1 MPLRIATGPEKQGQ
15 PMVPA
20 AIGLG
25 SNLGDS
31 RTLLQEAL
39 QALDGAAGVW
49 LKAISPWYRT
59 APVGPPQPPYLNGC
73 ALLETCLPAADLLTL
88 LLATEARFGRVRR
101 ERWGPRTLDLD
112 LLLYGQHTIDTPTL
126 QVPHP
131 GLAERGFVLVPLAAI
146 APDWRHPGRGR
157 TVAEL
162 LEAWRRQAPAGRMG
176 SSSIV
181 ESPPHAQPLLR
192 RSAPRGD

>member
-1 MPLRIATGPEKQGQ
+1 MPLTTPAETADPGRPLVT
-15 PMVPA
+15 A

-31 RTLLQEAL
+31 RALLQGAL
-39 QALDGAAGVW
+39 EALDGSEGVR
-49 LKAISPWYRT
+49 LTAISPWYRT
-59 APVGPPQPPYLNGC
+59 APLGPPQPAYLNGC
-73 ALLETCLPAADLLTL
+73 ALLDTSLAASDLLGL
-88 LLATEARFGRVRR
+88 LLATEERFGRVRQ

-112 LLLYGQHTIDTPTL
+112 LLLYGDQAIDTPTL
-126 QVPHP
+126 TVPHP

-146 APDWRHPGRGR
+146 APHWRHPLRGH
-157 TVAEL
+157 TVSEL
-162 LEAWRRQAPAGRMG
+162 LEAWRQQSPTGRVG

-192 RSAPRGD
+192 RSAPRDD